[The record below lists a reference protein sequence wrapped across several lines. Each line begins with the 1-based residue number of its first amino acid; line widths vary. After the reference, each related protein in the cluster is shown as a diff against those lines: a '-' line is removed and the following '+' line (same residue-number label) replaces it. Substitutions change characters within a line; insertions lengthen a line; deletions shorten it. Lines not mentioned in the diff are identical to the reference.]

1 VTDDLRQKRQPSTPQ
16 RELRAAVVGAGH
28 LGALHAQKYA
38 ALPGVRLTLVVDP
51 DSERARAVAAATSA
65 TPIAD
70 YQELAGRVDLASVA
84 APGSLHHPI
93 AAGLMTAGIDVLVEK
108 PMAATLAEARELR
121 AVAVRT
127 GRILQVGH
135 LERFNPAV
143 VRLRSIVSKPRFIEC
158 HRLAPFTER
167 GTDVDV
173 VLDLMVHD
181 LDVILSVAPVSEV
194 VALEAVGVPVLT
206 DQIDV
211 ANARIRF
218 GGGLIANLNTSRVA
232 PRRERKIRFF
242 QPDAYISV
250 DYEARRIQVY
260 RKSPPPP
267 GSTFP
272 MISADQIDLGDAD
285 PLMDEIVAFATSV
298 RTRAAPPVTADD
310 GLRVMELSERI
321 RTAMET
327 EAAAGGLDLPPRA
340 TRS

>member
-1 VTDDLRQKRQPSTPQ
+1 MN
-16 RELRAAVVGAGH
+16 ELRAAVIGVGR
-28 LGALHAQKYA
+28 LGAIHARKYA
-38 ALPGVRLTLVVDP
+38 ALPNVRLTHVVDA
-51 DSERARAVAAATSA
+51 DEARAAE
-65 TPIAD
+65 IA
-70 YQELAGRVDLASVA
+70 QELGAIAVDDHRKLTGAVDLASVA
-84 APGSLHHPI
+84 APGIHHHAI
-93 AAGLMTAGIDVLVEK
+93 ASDLLRAGIDVLVEK
-108 PMAATLAEARELR
+108 PMAATLVEARELKAIAER
-121 AVAVRT
+121 S
-127 GRILQVGH
+127 GRILQIGH
-135 LERFNPAV
+135 LERFNPAIL
-143 VRLRSIVSKPRFIEC
+143 RLRSIVKSPRFVEC

-181 LDVILSVAPVSEV
+181 LDVILSATGASDVVS
-194 VALEAVGVPVLT
+194 LEAVGVAVLT

-218 GGGLIANLNTSRVA
+218 ASGLIANLNTSRVA

-272 MISADQIDLGDAD
+272 TISADQIDLGDAD
-285 PLMDEIVAFATSV
+285 PLMDEITAFVESV
-298 RTRAAPPVTADD
+298 RTRGVPKVTADD

-321 RTAMET
+321 RLAMEK
-327 EAAAGGLDLPPRA
+327 EAAAFQG
-340 TRS
+340 